1 MRTFTSP
8 GAYNPL
14 ASDFDKLR
22 LKILK
27 QKKMAGRSS
36 WAQNVAFATT
46 EVRPHRDFS
55 WHIPYLSFVVSL
67 SSHLCRSLASTT
79 TTT

>member
-46 EVRPHRDFS
+46 EVP
-55 WHIPYLSFVVSL
+55 PLS
-67 SSHLCRSLASTT
+67 
-79 TTT
+79 